1 MSTKP
6 KMEIEVTSNTS
17 GYQKGMREAKKE
29 LKDFESVSGKALSD
43 LGAAFSVNTGKV
55 EQLASAIGGAGRKLS
70 EMGGAGSKAI
80 GGLLTGMG
88 QLTTAIGGLGI
99 AGVVAAFKQL
109 NDEADYFLSR
119 AGNTYLTAGSEAFR
133 DTFTDVMH
141 DLNIGIGESAG
152 RAKLAWKDAWTVIG
166 GTAKSSLLG
175 IFTDGSLATGA
186 IKAIGNAGI
195 AKAIAD
201 EARPIA
207 EEINKI
213 NREMLN
219 REPEWEKMR
228 NEIEEYRAIAQDTSN
243 DRQTRAEAIQ
253 KAEDAIRTLYS
264 AQKDDLQRIATLTAQ
279 LSEKAR
285 DDEAAEKAVVMA
297 QKQAVAA
304 ATQETQQLRSLL
316 RLKNSILNTQEKTTR
331 STKEE
336 VTELDKVLARLSS
349 LNERNLDFG
358 FVETISAP
366 DNLIGSAETNIGNE
380 IIVPV
385 KPILDQTAVLDLTS
399 ELENAITSIASDMG
413 ALVGDLVTGGD
424 AFGNFKNAALSTMG
438 DMAIAVGKIAISTG
452 LASEG
457 IKAALKLGNP
467 YVAIAAGAALVAL
480 GAAVKAGLSNAS
492 TASASYGSSAVASSS
507 YGSSAA
513 SNYERV
519 VDVHVTGTLKANG
532 SELVAVLNNE
542 QNRRDHTT

>member
-1 MSTKP
+1 MAGEPQLK
-6 KMEIEVTSNTS
+6 IRVNADTS
-17 GYQKGMREAKKE
+17 GYQKGMQQTKQG
-29 LKDFESVSGKALSD
+29 LKDVEKVSNDALSKI
-43 LGAAFSVNTGKV
+43 GNAFGVNTGKV
-55 EQLASAIGGAGRKLS
+55 QQLTSALGGVGKKFQEIGVIGGDAFSTLTS
-70 EMGGAGSKAI
+70 
-80 GGLLTGMG
+80 GLTALETG
-88 QLTTAIGGLGI
+88 LAGLGI

-243 DRQTRAEAIQ
+243 DRATRAEAIQ
-253 KAEDAIRTLYS
+253 NAEAAIKTLYS
-264 AQKDDLQRIATLTAQ
+264 EQKDDLQRIATLTAQ
-279 LSEKAR
+279 LSEKAQ
-285 DDEAAEKAVVMA
+285 DDEAAEKAKVMA

-316 RLKNSILNTQEKTTR
+316 RLKNSVLNAQEKTTK
-331 STKEE
+331 SVKEE
-336 VTELDKVLARLSS
+336 VTELDKMLARLSS
-349 LNERNLDFG
+349 LNERNIFLDP
-358 FVETISAP
+358 VDAIIAP
-366 DNLIGSAETNIGNE
+366 DVLTGVATTTENNALAL
-380 IIVPV
+380 PV
-385 KPILDQTAVLDLTS
+385 KPVLDQKALVEMTS
-399 ELENAITSIASDMG
+399 ALEAGVASMSEAIG
-413 ALVGDLVTGGD
+413 GLVGDLITGGD
-424 AFGNFKNAALSTMG
+424 AWKNFGNAAMSAFA
-438 DMAIAVGKIAISTG
+438 DMAMSIGKIAIATG
-452 LASEG
+452 IAASG
-457 IKAALKLGNP
+457 IKAALELHP
-467 YVAIAAGAALVAL
+467 EAAIAAGAALVAL
-480 GAAVKAGLSNAS
+480 GAAVKAGLSNVAAGS
-492 TASASYGSSAVASSS
+492 TASYGSSIASSAYS
-507 YGSSAA
+507 RNGSESAYGRTI
-513 SNYERV
+513 NVE
-519 VDVHVTGTLKANG
+519 VTGTLSANG
-532 SELVAVLNNE
+532 STLVAVLNNE
-542 QNRRDHTT
+542 SNRKNYTT